1 MQTRDAPSVAVEPV
15 DEWRR
20 STNAPSGSTLL
31 RVYIGGVNATQKFK
45 KKVQTTAD
53 ARATH
58 DDAQRE
64 RDDAPTVHRRMNSPQ
79 RALKRQREQEAR
91 TVTSE
96 AAKDAARVATLK
108 ALKLKTVV
116 RESHGASATTHCE
129 YAHGTSKCSNLF
141 ATCGG
146 ELVTIY
152 DDEHFGDHVSVV
164 AQYANA
170 SDERQRGGRVTSVAW
185 VSSGYGDAKTMAV
198 TGRGGDGKENV
209 NGTSNKKTKAPAK
222 TKTAKASAAPE
233 TESRRETHEFGDAV
247 LAVGDEHG
255 VISVISVAG
264 NRVVAR
270 LHAHEG
276 AVIDLSGACAKD
288 GFLVSLGADGVM
300 KTWDVFGG
308 EDGEGEC
315 VGTYVARDGA
325 CVACK
330 ADGSG
335 AVTGHKG
342 GVVKDWTFAAAAP
355 TTLAFKVS
363 FGPKHD
369 VDCVRVVNDVVF
381 AKTTN
386 MCFGTFDLKRNESLH
401 SWEAP
406 NKHHRAKARLDPT
419 RFGVTSDGAFLACGD
434 AVSTGIVYTYD
445 ARTGELVSELE
456 PLRVTGVVRAAHVS
470 DHCRHVLASYGP
482 GVVWRYEIIPAVVDD
497 LDHTA

>member
-1 MQTRDAPSVAVEPV
+1 
-15 DEWRR
+15 
-20 STNAPSGSTLL
+20 
-31 RVYIGGVNATQKFK
+31 
-45 KKVQTTAD
+45 
-53 ARATH
+53 
-58 DDAQRE
+58 
-64 RDDAPTVHRRMNSPQ
+64 MNSPQ

-96 AAKDAARVATLK
+96 ASKDAARVATLK

-129 YAHGTSKCSNLF
+129 YAHGTSKCWNLF

-185 VSSGYGDAKTMAV
+185 VSSGYGDAKTMAA

-315 VGTYVARDGA
+315 VGTYAARDGT

-342 GVVKDWTFAAAAP
+342 GVVKDWTFAAAAAP

-419 RFGVTSDGAFLACGD
+419 RFGVTSDGSFLACGD

-482 GVVWRYEIIPAVVDD
+482 GVVWRYEIIPTVTDD
-497 LDHTA
+497 RVDHTTV

>member
-1 MQTRDAPSVAVEPV
+1 MMMM
-15 DEWRR
+15 
-20 STNAPSGSTLL
+20 TL
-31 RVYIGGVNATQKFK
+31 
-45 KKVQTTAD
+45 TT
-53 ARATH
+53 H
-58 DDAQRE
+58 
-64 RDDAPTVHRRMNSPQ
+64 RDDDDGDDDEEEGEMNSPQ
-79 RALKRQREQEAR
+79 RALKRQRDAEAR
-91 TVTSE
+91 AVTS
-96 AAKDAARVATLK
+96 DAARDAGRRASLE
-108 ALKLKTVV
+108 ALKVKTVV
-116 RESHGASATTHCE
+116 REAHGASATTHCE
-129 YAHGTSKCSNLF
+129 YAHGGSKVWNLF

-170 SDERQRGGRVTSVAW
+170 GGAGGARGAGGAVTSVAW
-185 VSSGYGDAKTMAV
+185 VCTGYGESKTSDTTTV
-198 TGRGGDGKENV
+198 GDGKENDK
-209 NGTSNKKTKAPAK
+209 GSSNKTTKKTNAAK
-222 TKTAKASAAPE
+222 RTKTASAPE
-233 TESRRETHEFGDAV
+233 DESRRATHEFGDAV
-247 LAVGDEHG
+247 LAVGDENG

-276 AVIDLSGACAKD
+276 AVIDLSGASAAE
-288 GFLVSLGADGVM
+288 GFLVSVGADGEM

-315 VGTYVARDGA
+315 LNTYSARDGV

-335 AVTGHKG
+335 AITGHKA
-342 GVVKDWTFAAAAP
+342 GVVKDWTFASADAAP
-355 TTLAFKVS
+355 TTLSFKMS
-363 FGPKHD
+363 FSPKHD

-401 SWEAP
+401 SWEVP
-406 NKHHRAKARLDPT
+406 NKQHRAKARLENS
-419 RFGVTSDGAFLACGD
+419 RFGVTSDGKFLACGD
-434 AVSTGIVYTYD
+434 GVNSGVVYTYD
-445 ARTGELVSELE
+445 ARTGTLISELE

-482 GVVWRYEIIPAVVDD
+482 GVVWRYEIIPSVDAANDAANDAFEAVVK
-497 LDHTA
+497 